1 MRNISK
7 ILGTAFLAVA
17 CCLIFRIEASAA
29 EVTEIKQ
36 TAGTEHSVTAQWGA
50 VDGADRYECSL
61 NDGLEVRMIKDI
73 ADTKYTFKE
82 LDAGKSYLLLV
93 NAYQGDELIAASQE
107 VYELVTS
114 PEVLNLTVTQTDASK
129 TSVSFAASGAAG
141 ANHFIVK
148 KTDAN
153 GEQLASG
160 ASAEVKVTGL
170 KANKKYNYVVYA
182 VRKSANDF
190 YAYSVDHYKKITAKT
205 VSAAVPVK
213 KFDIKGMDFAQDKY
227 RFGLKSPS
235 SYKGDGFELQIRTMK
250 GKVQKTVD
258 STGMNDITV
267 ADMIK
272 GNFYKYRVRIFVN
285 CKSKKA
291 YSKWSEDKYIGV
303 AKNAY
308 GWMSLRKIKITWD
321 KVSGAKSYEISL
333 STNGKNKDYR
343 VIRTVSSSSKR
354 RVIVTRVRGSRI
366 RLNKKYYFRIRPVS
380 KDGKKTIKSEYTNDV
395 VVILK

>member
-1 MRNISK
+1 MRNICK

-17 CCLIFRIEASAA
+17 CCLTFKIEASAA
-29 EVTEIKQ
+29 EITDIKQ
-36 TAGTEHSVTAQWGA
+36 TAGTEHSITAQWSA

-61 NDGLEVRMIKDI
+61 NDGLEEQVVKDI
-73 ADTKYTFKE
+73 IDTKYTFTE
-82 LDAGKSYLLLV
+82 LDAGKSYFLLV
-93 NAYQGDELIAASQE
+93 NAYQGEELIAASQE

-114 PEVLNLTVTQTDASK
+114 PDASKLTVTQTNASK
-129 TSVSFAASGAAG
+129 TSVSFEAAGAAG
-141 ANHFIVK
+141 SNYYIVK
-148 KTDAN
+148 KTNAN
-153 GEQLASG
+153 GAQLASG
-160 ASAEVKVTGL
+160 TSAEVKVTGL

-182 VRKSANDF
+182 ARKSTNDF
-190 YAYSVDHYKKITAKT
+190 YAYSTDAYKKITAKT

-227 RFGLKSPS
+227 QFGLKSPS

-250 GKVQKTVD
+250 GKVQKTIA
-258 STGMNDITV
+258 STGMKDITV
-267 ADMIK
+267 ADTIK
-272 GNFYKYRVRIFVN
+272 GNFYKYRVRTFVN
-285 CKSKKA
+285 CKNKKA

-308 GWMSLRKIKITWD
+308 GWMSLKKIKITWD
-321 KVSGAKSYEISL
+321 KVSGAKSYEVSL
-333 STNGKNKDYR
+333 STNGKDKDYR
-343 VIRTVSSSSKR
+343 VIKTVSSSSKR

-395 VVILK
+395 MVILK